1 MKQHPFILAFLSAL
15 LFFAVPQKSTA
26 QDNRDF
32 ETWTSAEFRYR
43 PTKKWRIG
51 LEAQLRLKE
60 NSSEIDGY
68 FSELVGGYEIFK
80 GFRTLLGFRFIRRND
95 NMGRIQGYE
104 NFVRLHLD
112 AVYKHEVDRLGL
124 NYRFRYQTRD
134 ELGVTNENGD
144 FADHTLRLKIGSEYN
159 FRKWKL
165 DPQLSA
171 EIFHHSERNK
181 EDGFDKFRITFGT
194 EYKFK
199 KAGRLGLFYRFEK
212 EINKT
217 NPASTDIIRIQYV
230 YTLKGY

>member
-1 MKQHPFILAFLSAL
+1 MKHSQFLIKCLSVL
-15 LFFAVPQKSTA
+15 LFLCGFVTA
-26 QDNRDF
+26 EAQENRDL

-43 PTKKWRIG
+43 PSKKWRFG

-68 FSELVGGYEIFK
+68 FGELTGGYEIFK
-80 GFRTLLGFRFIRRND
+80 GFRTTLGLRLISKND
-95 NMGRIQGYE
+95 NTGKQQGYE
-104 NFVRLHLD
+104 NYMRLHAD
-112 AVYKHEVDRLGL
+112 ALYRHKVKRLGL
-124 NYRFRYQTRD
+124 SYRLRYQTRD

-144 FADHTLRLKIGSEYN
+144 FADHTIRLKIGTEYN

-165 DPQLSA
+165 DPQLSG
-171 EIFHHSERNK
+171 EIFHENDRN
-181 EDGFDKFRITFGT
+181 EDEGFDKFRVTFGT

-199 KAGRLGLFYRFEK
+199 KWGRIGLFYRYER

-217 NPASTDIIRIQYV
+217 NPASTDIIRVQYV

>member
-1 MKQHPFILAFLSAL
+1 MKKTNFLLVSLALL
-15 LFFAVPQKSTA
+15 LFFGSLEGIWA

-32 ETWTSAEFRYR
+32 ETWSSVEFRYR
-43 PTKKWRIG
+43 PSKKWRIG
-51 LEAQLRLKE
+51 LETQLRLKE

-68 FSELVGGYEIFK
+68 FGELTGGYEIFK
-80 GFRTLLGFRFIRRND
+80 GFRAALGVRLISKND
-95 NMGRIQGYE
+95 NTGKQQGYE
-104 NFVRLHLD
+104 NFVRLHAD
-112 AVYKHEVDRLGL
+112 AIYKHKIDRLGL
-124 NYRFRYQTRD
+124 NYRLRYQTRD

-144 FADHTLRLKIGSEYN
+144 FADSTIRLKIGTEYN

-171 EIFHHSERNK
+171 EIFHQNARN
-181 EDGFDKFRITFGT
+181 EDEGFDKFRVTFGT

-199 KAGRLGLFYRFEK
+199 KWGRLGVFYRYER

-217 NPASTDIIRIQYV
+217 NPASTDIIRLQYV

>member
-1 MKQHPFILAFLSAL
+1 MGL
-15 LFFAVPQKSTA
+15 LFFTGLGYVQA
-26 QDNRDF
+26 QENRDF

-68 FSELVGGYEIFK
+68 FGELTGGYEIFK
-80 GFRTLLGFRFIRRND
+80 GFRTMLGFRMISRND
-95 NMGRIQGYE
+95 NTGRQQGYE

-112 AVYKHEVDRLGL
+112 ASYRHKIERLGL
-124 NYRFRYQTRD
+124 NYRLRYQTRD

-144 FADHTLRLKIGSEYN
+144 FADQMLRLKIGTEYN
-159 FRKWKL
+159 FKKWKL

-171 EIFHHSERNK
+171 EIFHENDRN
-181 EDGFDKFRITFGT
+181 EEEGFDKFRVTFGT

-199 KAGRLGLFYRFEK
+199 KWGRLGLYYRYER

-217 NPASTDIIRIQYV
+217 NPASVDIIRIQYI